1 MAPTGAWENN
11 APPGPT
17 YSSTQPNCGFGGSG
31 SVSFRPRQAEGAQ
44 ASWCAMIEVG
54 TGSVIGTACIAASR
68 LVPQRQ
74 YFGSSEPVHPRSEG
88 GPGKAALA
96 VTN

>member
-17 YSSTQPNCGFGGSG
+17 HSSTQPNCGFGGSG
-31 SVSFRPRQAEGAQ
+31 SVSFCPRQAEGAQ

-68 LVPQRQ
+68 TGTAEAI
-74 YFGSSEPVHPRSEG
+74 FW
-88 GPGKAALA
+88 
-96 VTN
+96 